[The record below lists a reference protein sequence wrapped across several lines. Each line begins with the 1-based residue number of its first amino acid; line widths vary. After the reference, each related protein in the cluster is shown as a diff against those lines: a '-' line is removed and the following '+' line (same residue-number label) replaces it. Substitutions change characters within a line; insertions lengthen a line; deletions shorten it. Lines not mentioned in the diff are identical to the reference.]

1 MRACLAR
8 GLSAAEAARAALRD
22 DGTLPVPAISSSHGQ
37 ANGAADLAASLDAF
51 DETAAQA
58 LLDRLLADFTVESV
72 LSQVILPY
80 LRDLGER
87 WASGQ
92 ASIACEHF
100 ASNILRG
107 RLAGLAR
114 GWGDGHGPRA
124 ILACPPGEQHDL
136 GLMTFG
142 IVLHRNGWR
151 VHYLGADTPPAEL
164 AQAVPDVRPQ
174 LVVLSAVAAER
185 YQPHVADLARLAATV
200 SLALAGAGATQ
211 ALAAATGAHLMG
223 GDPVAEAQ
231 RAQHRTRLGE
241 RAHPRDIV
249 FGHHGGEHGRAHS
262 STRRHRTH

>member
-100 ASNILRG
+100 
-107 RLAGLAR
+107 RL
-114 GWGDGHGPRA
+114 P
-124 ILACPPGEQHDL
+124 
-136 GLMTFG
+136 
-142 IVLHRNGWR
+142 
-151 VHYLGADTPPAEL
+151 
-164 AQAVPDVRPQ
+164 
-174 LVVLSAVAAER
+174 
-185 YQPHVADLARLAATV
+185 
-200 SLALAGAGATQ
+200 GAGR
-211 ALAAATGAHLMG
+211 G
-223 GDPVAEAQ
+223 GDNSGA
-231 RAQHRTRLGE
+231 G
-241 RAHPRDIV
+241 
-249 FGHHGGEHGRAHS
+249 
-262 STRRHRTH
+262 RRHRSPLTGLGSSSTQPHAHGEPTAGSAHGTGHEPRGRQGKPASR